1 MRGTSIGSKKYLP
14 AQLCHLAQAVPRK
27 RGSDDEKTPRR
38 SPNKYRPRRRR
49 HGANRITS
57 YVTSITNPRG
67 EQEDEPSPSSTQSS
81 HDPISSA
88 QVTEDLPSRV
98 TRSQG
103 QAPAQMP
110 LPPQR
115 KILKNKIHPSKEG
128 SDPAS
133 FQNSRLGASIDPIS
147 QILPKRVGVR
157 LRQKRTQSPHRGQGT
172 NHWQNR
178 QKLQLA
184 HSLHNVG

>member
-1 MRGTSIGSKKYLP
+1 MSSSSSSSK
-14 AQLCHLAQAVPRK
+14 RK

-38 SPNKYRPRRRR
+38 FPNKDRPRRRR
-49 HGANRITS
+49 HGANIRITS

-88 QVTEDLPSRV
+88 QVTEDLLSRV

-103 QAPAQMP
+103 PGSNAFATA
-110 LPPQR
+110 
-115 KILKNKIHPSKEG
+115 KKNLETKIHPSKEG

-133 FQNSRLGASIDPIS
+133 FKNSRLGASIDPYQKFS
-147 QILPKRVGVR
+147 PKESESGSVR
-157 LRQKRTQSPHRGQGT
+157 RGLSLRTEVSVRIVRSF
-172 NHWQNR
+172 
-178 QKLQLA
+178 
-184 HSLHNVG
+184 S

>member
-1 MRGTSIGSKKYLP
+1 MPSRLWLTFRGPTTEEKISRYFDSIKKEKYLPVP
-14 AQLCHLAQAVPRK
+14 AQLCHLARAVPK
-27 RGSDDEKTPRR
+27 EKEGPTTPIR

-67 EQEDEPSPSSTQSS
+67 EQQDEPSSSSTQSS

-110 LPPQR
+110 LPPKR
-115 KILKNKIHPSKEG
+115 KIFQPKSTRKEVILHPSRIPG
-128 SDPAS
+128 
-133 FQNSRLGASIDPIS
+133 
-147 QILPKRVGVR
+147 
-157 LRQKRTQSPHRGQGT
+157 
-172 NHWQNR
+172 
-178 QKLQLA
+178 
-184 HSLHNVG
+184 